1 MVIVVV
7 YLKDSEIFQKKKKKK
22 RKEILNKVNTI
33 YEYKGYVLHKNLT
46 SLPAIFKG
54 R

>member
-7 YLKDSEIFQKKKKKK
+7 YLKDSEIFQKKKKK
-22 RKEILNKVNTI
+22 ILNKVNTI